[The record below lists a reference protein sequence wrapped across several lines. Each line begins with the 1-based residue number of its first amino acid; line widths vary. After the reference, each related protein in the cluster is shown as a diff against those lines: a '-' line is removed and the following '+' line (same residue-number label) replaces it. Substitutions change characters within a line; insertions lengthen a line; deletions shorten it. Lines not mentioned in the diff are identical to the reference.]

1 MAYNS
6 EKVSKMVRANGIKA
20 KDFFAFVYPD
30 RTGNASF
37 HDILKND
44 NPKAETIERI
54 ADLLQCPIDELFDR
68 ETRYATN
75 NVTGDNNSVGN
86 VSINSNP
93 EVLNATIQQLQ
104 NIIARQDKT
113 IDEQNHRIDQLIE
126 LARINS
132 VSNRENG
139 SDSRQT

>member
-1 MAYNS
+1 MAF
-6 EKVSKMVRANGIKA
+6 KGANVVKLLRQKGIKA
-20 KDFFAFVYPD
+20 KDFFAYVYPE
-30 RTGNASF
+30 RSGNASYS
-37 HDILKND
+37 DIAKND

-54 ADLLQCPIDELFDR
+54 ADLLQCPIEELFDR

-93 EVLNATIQQLQ
+93 EVLNATIQQLH

-132 VSNRENG
+132 VSTRENG